1 MSARNLRNAT
11 RPTWTDITPHDLHGR
26 LRAAG
31 RPRVIDV
38 REPDELTGELGHIEG
53 IEHVPLATVP
63 ATCAAWS
70 RDDEIVVVCRS
81 SGRSA
86 KAAEH
91 LAAQGFTRIHN
102 MVGGML
108 AWNAAALPIVRR
120 GNGK

>member
-1 MSARNLRNAT
+1 MLAKDLGTASRAS
-11 RPTWTDITPHDLHGR
+11 WKDITPGDLHRR
-26 LRAAG
+26 LDARD

-38 REPDELTGELGHIEG
+38 REPDELVGELGHIEG

-63 ATCAAWS
+63 ARCEAWS

-91 LAAQGFTRIHN
+91 LAARGFTRIHN

-108 AWNAAALPIVRR
+108 AWNAAALPIVSRK
-120 GNGK
+120 NGR

>member
-1 MSARNLRNAT
+1 M
-11 RPTWTDITPHDLHGR
+11 
-26 LRAAG
+26 
-31 RPRVIDV
+31 

-53 IEHVPLATVP
+53 IEHVPLATV
-63 ATCAAWS
+63 ASTCAAWS

-91 LAAQGFTRIHN
+91 LVAQGFTRIHN

-108 AWNAAALPIVRR
+108 AWNAAALPIVGRR
-120 GNGK
+120 NGS

>member
-1 MSARNLRNAT
+1 MPGQTLGTTPRAS
-11 RPTWTDITPHDLHGR
+11 WKDITPKDLHRR
-26 LRAAG
+26 LGATG

-53 IEHVPLATVP
+53 IEHVPLGTVP
-63 ATCAAWS
+63 ASCAAWS

-102 MVGGML
+102 LVGGML
-108 AWNAAALPIVRR
+108 AWNAATLPIVKR
-120 GNGK
+120 GNGR